1 MSRFRAPLACDCTL
15 SMSAMASCWEMIPK
29 STMTNVSTIAPSG
42 MRCPRCQSRT
52 TVQNAIELRPG
63 VEYLTLRCIS
73 CGLIYNAQ
81 VPSNQN
87 GLHDIGPQNEN
98 VPLG

>member
-1 MSRFRAPLACDCTL
+1 
-15 SMSAMASCWEMIPK
+15 
-29 STMTNVSTIAPSG
+29 VSTIAPSG
-42 MRCPRCQSRT
+42 MRYPRCQSRT

-87 GLHDIGPQNEN
+87 GLHDIGPQNES
-98 VPLG
+98 VPLGQRRLLVATEARGDNLPAGW